1 MQNEP
6 HGVCLNS
13 KGKNK
18 KSLGNLPFICR
29 QTFLKNENLITL
41 MKKWIHF
48 FSISVC
54 LFINFRNLLADMS
67 ILLSKS

>member
-1 MQNEP
+1 MQLNQNEKNKQVNLVKMQNEP

-41 MKKWIHF
+41 MKK
-48 FSISVC
+48 
-54 LFINFRNLLADMS
+54 
-67 ILLSKS
+67 